1 MLGRLLGIGF
11 GYMFWGFL
19 GALLGFFLGYHLDR
33 AIKRRH
39 NAPVTEQAQ
48 RVFFTTTFSV
58 MGHLAKADGRVSD
71 DEIRVAR
78 RVMAQ
83 MQLGEQQTREAIT
96 LFNEGKQE
104 EFPLDEVISD
114 FKIECG
120 RSRNLLQMF
129 LEIQISTV
137 FADGAIDDAE
147 RQLLIRIGKLLGFQ
161 RYFIE
166 HLIKMVDAQRR
177 FAGQSGQVSQTSLE
191 DAYAMLDVSK
201 DASDAEI
208 KKMYRK
214 LMSQHHP
221 DKLVSKGL
229 PEEMVKLAT
238 EKTQEIKA
246 AYEQIKKAR
255 AN

>member
-1 MLGRLLGIGF
+1 MF
-11 GYMFWGFL
+11 GGFL
-19 GALLGFFLGYHLDR
+19 GALLGFFLGYHFDR
-33 AIKRRH
+33 AIRRRQ
-39 NAPVTEQAQ
+39 NQPVTVQAQ

-58 MGHLAKADGRVSD
+58 MGHIAKVDGRVSD

-78 RVMAQ
+78 QVMAQ
-83 MQLGEQQTREAIT
+83 MQLGEQQTLEAIA
-96 LFNEGKQE
+96 LFNEGKQDD
-104 EFPLDEVISD
+104 FPLEEAISD

-137 FADGAIDDAE
+137 FADGTIDDAE

-166 HLIKMVDAQRR
+166 HLIKMVNAQRR
-177 FAGQSGQVSQTSLE
+177 YAGQTSQTTIE
-191 DAYAMLDVSK
+191 DAYAVLDVDK
-201 DASDAEI
+201 NVSDADI
-208 KKMYRK
+208 KKSYRK

-229 PEEMVKLAT
+229 PEEMVRLAT

-246 AYEQIKKAR
+246 AYEQIKKERAR
-255 AN
+255 SLSENT

>member
-1 MLGRLLGIGF
+1 LLGRLLGIGF
-11 GYMFWGFL
+11 GYMFGGFL
-19 GALLGFFLGYHLDR
+19 GALLGLFLGYHFDR
-33 AIKRRH
+33 ALKRRY

-58 MGHLAKADGRVSD
+58 MGHLAKADGHVSD

-83 MQLGEQQTREAIT
+83 MQLGEHQTREAIA

-104 EFPLDEVISD
+104 DFLLDEVIAD

-120 RSRNLLQMF
+120 RSRNLMQMF

-137 FADGAIDDAE
+137 FADGAITDDE

-177 FAGQSGQVSQTSLE
+177 YAGQPGQVSQSTIE
-191 DAYAMLDVSK
+191 DAYAVLDVSK
-201 DASDAEI
+201 DASDADV
-208 KKMYRK
+208 KKTYRK

-255 AN
+255 A